1 MEGDFAV
8 TANDLLALLN
18 SKGIAL
24 SVKGD
29 NLAITGDEKVLEDPG
44 LLALLRANKP
54 ALIDLIK
61 DGHGTVGGAVRVPPN
76 RIPAD
81 AERIAPEQL
90 TLVRL
95 DQGEIDALVARVDG
109 GAANVQDIYPLVPM
123 QEGMLFHHLLSQQGD
138 AYLESYLL
146 AFRTRERLDRFLSA
160 LQQVIDRHDILRTA
174 FFWEGLPHSVQVV
187 QRRATLPLNVVEL
200 DPRDG
205 DVGQQLEAR
214 YDPRSHRID
223 VGRAPLMQVHAAHD
237 AAGGRWLVRL
247 LSHHLAV
254 DHTTL
259 ERVIE
264 EARAIEQG
272 RVEDLPR
279 PEPFRNFV
287 AQARLGVSEADHEAY
302 FRARLGDIDEPT
314 APFGLLS
321 VQGDGREI
329 AEAARRLKPELS
341 GALRGHA
348 RRLGVSAA
356 SMMHVAWGLVLSRT
370 TGRQDVVFGTVLFG
384 RMQGGAQSDRSL
396 GLFINTLPVRMRVAQ
411 TGVEVSVKE
420 THAQLAELMRHEHA
434 PLVLAQRCS
443 GVPAQTPLFT
453 SLLNYRYGLRYR
465 ADAATPGGDDIELL
479 SARERTN
486 YPLTLSVDDLGQ
498 DFSLTVQVSGHV
510 DPQRVCA
517 FMETALE
524 QLAQALGEQPQ
535 CDIGG
540 LDVLPR
546 SEREQMVYAWN
557 ATERDY
563 PIEQCIHQLFEAQV
577 DRKPEAIALTF
588 DGQRL
593 SYAELNARANR
604 LAHYLQARGVGPDRL
619 VALCAERGIE
629 MVVGLLAILKA
640 GGAYVPLDPAYA
652 SDRLRGIVEDS
663 QPALVLADAVGR
675 AALGELDGALPV
687 IDLETDALRW
697 REMPATNPEVA
708 SQHVHHLAY
717 VIYTSGSTGRPK
729 GVMVEHAQVVR
740 LFGAT
745 QAWFG
750 FDERDVWTL
759 FHSHGFDF
767 SVWEMWGALLHGG
780 RLVIVPTEVTR
791 TPSAFFALL
800 CAEGVTVLNQTPSA
814 FQALMSAQEEREE
827 AALKADVDAE
837 AEAAGNIER
846 ANVVAHRLRYVIFGG
861 EALEPRTLAS
871 WYARH
876 GERTQLVNMYGITET
891 TVHVTYCALRAEDAM
906 RLGASPI
913 GVRIPDLQLYVLDD
927 RREPV
932 PMGVTGEL
940 YVGGAGVARG
950 YLNRPELTRERFID
964 DPFVAGG
971 RLYKTGD
978 LARWRTDGRLE
989 YLERNDF
996 QVKIRGFR
1004 IELGE
1009 IEAQLAKV
1017 TGVREVVV
1025 LARDSASEVRDNATP
1040 NAPTPKS
1047 SSATEKRLVAY
1058 YTGDADVVALR
1069 AQAAQHLPSYMVPSA
1084 YVRLD
1089 AWPLT
1094 PNGKLD
1100 RRALPAPADDA
1111 YARAEYEAP
1120 QGAKEEALAVI
1131 WRELLH
1137 VERVSR
1143 HDNFFELGGHSLLAV
1158 QLVSRLRQ
1166 ALSVEVALSTVF
1178 DAPVLSALASRLDDN
1193 TAEVLPPIPLAPR
1206 DGRIALS
1213 LAQQRLWFLTQLE
1226 GVSEA
1231 YHMSG
1236 AVRLDGPLNREVLQ
1250 RALNRIVM
1258 RHEALRTCF
1267 VREEGE
1273 PIQVIQPRADLTV
1286 SYHDLREAEQ
1296 TEQRAKNLSQAHA
1309 SAPFDLSRDLPVR
1322 VLLLQLADE
1331 AHVVQVVMHHIA
1343 SDGWSV
1349 GVFLQELSALYGS
1362 FIAEQGDPLAPLPLQ
1377 YADYAAWQRR
1387 WLASGQLEKQGA
1399 FWQTNLSGAPT
1410 LLELP
1415 TDRPRPPKQSHAGA
1429 SVEVKLGAALSERVK
1444 RLSQRHGVTPY
1455 MTLLSSWAAVL
1466 SRLSGQEE
1474 VVIGSPV
1481 AGRNRTEVEALIGFF
1496 VNTLALRLDL
1506 SSEPTVGELLKRT
1519 KAQVLSA
1526 QAHQDLPFDQVVER
1540 VKPPRSTAH
1549 PPLFQVMF
1557 VWQNMPA
1564 GELTIPG
1571 LTIRA
1576 VETPLQTAQFELT
1589 LSLQEAGDDIVGH
1602 LNYASALFD
1611 ESTVRRYV
1619 TYWCRLLEG
1628 MTAGPANV
1636 SVARLPLLDEAE
1648 RKQVVYAWN
1657 ATERD
1662 YPIEQCIHQLFEA
1675 QVDRKPEAIALTFDG
1690 QRLSYAELNAR
1701 ANRLAHYLQARGVG
1715 PDRLVAL
1722 CAERGI
1728 EMVVGLLAILKAGGA
1743 YVPLDPAYASDRLRG
1758 IVEDSQPALVLA
1770 DAVGRA
1776 ALGELDGALPVIDLE
1791 TDALRWR
1798 EMPATNPEV
1807 ASQHVHHLAYVIYTS
1822 GSTGRPKGVMV
1833 EHAQVVRLFGATQAW
1848 FGFDER
1854 DVWTLFHSYGFDF
1867 SVWEM
1872 WGALLHGGRLVIVP
1886 TEVTRTPSAFFALL
1900 CAEGVTVLNQTP
1912 SAFQALMSAQ
1922 EEREEA
1928 ALKADVDAEAEAAGN
1943 IERANVI
1950 AHRLRYVI
1958 FGGEALEPRTL
1969 ASWYARHGERTQL
1982 VNMYGIT
1989 ETTVHVTYCALR
2001 AEDAMRLGA
2010 SPIGVRIPDLQLY
2023 VLDARREPVPMGVTG
2038 ELYVGGAG
2046 VARGYLNRPELTR
2059 ERFIDD
2065 PFVAGGR
2072 LYKTGDLARWRTD
2085 GSLEY
2090 LGRNDFQVKIRGF
2103 RIELGEIEAQLAKVT
2118 GVREVA
2124 VLARDSA
2131 AEVRDNA
2138 TEHAAPDA
2146 PSPETA
2152 TATEKRLVAYYTGDA
2167 DVAALRAQAA
2177 QHLPSYMVPS
2187 AYVRLDAWP
2196 LTPNGKLDRRALPA
2210 PADDAYARAEYEAPQ
2225 GAKEEALAAIWREL
2239 LHVERVSRHDNFFEL
2254 GGHSL
2259 LAVQL
2264 VSRLRQALSVEVALS
2279 TVFDAPVLSA
2289 LASRLD
2295 DNTAEVLPPIPLAPR
2310 DGRIALSLAQ
2320 QRLWFLTQLEG
2331 VSEAYHMSGAVRL
2344 DGPLNREVL
2353 QRALNRIVM
2362 RHEALRTCFVREEG
2376 EPIQV
2381 IQPHAD
2387 LTVSY
2392 HDLREAEQSEQR
2404 AKDLSQAHA
2413 SAPFDLS
2420 RDLPVR
2426 VLLLQLEDEAHVVQV
2441 VMHHIASDGWSV
2453 GVFLQELSALY
2464 GSFIA
2469 EQDDPLAPLPLQY
2482 ADYAAWQRRWLASG
2496 QLEKQGAFWQT
2507 NLSGAPTLL
2516 ELPTDRPRP
2525 PKQSHAGA
2533 SVEVKLG
2540 VALSERVKRLSQRH
2554 GVTPYMTLL
2563 SSWAAVLSRLSGQEE
2578 VVIGSPVAG
2587 RNRTEVEALIGF
2599 FVNTLAL
2606 RLDLSSEPTVG
2617 ELLKRTKAQ
2626 VLSAQAHQDL
2636 PFDQVV
2642 ERVKPPR
2649 STAHPPLFQ
2658 VMFVWQNAHEGS
2670 LQIPGLRLST
2680 WDDPL
2685 TMAPFELTLAVREHQ
2700 DDIACT
2706 LTYATSLFDRAT
2718 VERYLGHWLR
2728 QLDAMATDADP
2739 VVTGLPLLGEAERAQ
2754 VLHGWNETGRA
2765 YARDACLHQLFE
2777 AQVSRTPEAAAV
2789 ICGDE
2794 TLSYT
2799 DLDARANR
2807 LAHYLRGQGVGPDT
2821 RVGLALGRGVEM
2833 MTGLL
2838 AILKAGG
2845 AYVPLDPG
2853 YASERLRAILDDSR
2867 PAIVLADAAGR
2878 TALDALAGA
2887 PPIADLHADAS
2898 RWSALPSTPP
2908 RVEGLTPR
2916 HLAYVIYTSGS
2927 TGQPKGVMVEH
2938 ASVVNLWRALDEAI
2952 YRAHPSARRVSLN
2965 ASIAFDSL
2973 VKQWVQLLSGRTLV
2987 VVPEPVRFDGRRL
3000 LDAIGRDRIDV
3011 FDCTPSQLA
3020 LIEGARGPEDEAYP
3034 QVTLVGGEA
3043 IGEGMW
3049 SELASVSS
3057 RTYYNVYGPTE
3068 CTVDATLARITAEHA
3083 PHIGGPLANVRAYV
3097 LNERLSPAP
3106 VGVRGELYIGGAGVA
3121 RGYLNRPELTRER
3134 FIDDPFVAGGR
3145 LYRTGDLARWR
3156 TDGRLEYLGRNDF
3169 QVKIRG
3175 FRIELGEIE
3184 AQLAKVT
3191 GVREVVVLARDSAS
3205 AVRDSATEHATPNA
3219 LSPSPETSTATA
3231 AATAT
3236 ATATAT
3242 EKRLV
3247 AYYTG
3252 DADVAALR
3260 AQAAQHLPSYMV
3272 PSAYVRL
3279 DAWPLTPNGKL
3290 DRRALPAPADD
3301 AYARAEY
3308 EAPQGAKEE
3317 ALAEIWRD
3325 LLQVDQIS
3333 RHDNFFQL
3341 GGHSLLAISLGDMM
3355 RERGLHADV
3364 RTLFNAETL
3373 AALAAQSGT
3382 DSIDVDV
3389 PPNLIPVGAA
3399 RITPDMLPL
3408 VALTQ
3413 PQIDAIAQQ
3422 VDGGATNVQDIY
3434 PLAPLQE
3441 GMLFHH
3447 LLHTQGDLYLEPH
3460 LLAFRTRERL
3470 ERFLS
3475 ALQCV
3480 IDRHDVLRTGFFWE
3494 GVPQPVQVVW
3504 RRARLP
3510 VEYVELPDSHGD
3522 VASQLEARCD
3532 PRRHRIDIG
3541 RAPLVHCHVAHDA
3554 RNDRWVL
3561 GVLTHHLVSDHT
3573 TLALLAEEAQAFEQG
3588 CGDALPPAVPFRNFV
3603 AHARLGTSEREHE
3616 AFFREMLGDVDEPT
3630 APFGLLDVQGDGSA
3644 IVEHRRAL
3652 APGLSRS
3659 VRAHA
3664 RRLGVSAA
3672 SVMHV
3677 AWSLVLA
3684 RTANRRDVVFGTV
3697 LFGRMQGGAH
3707 AHRTMGLFMN
3717 TLPVR
3722 IALDESDV
3730 EASLIATHDRLAR
3743 LLRHEHAP
3751 LALAQ
3756 RCSAVPA
3763 QAPLFTSLL
3772 NYRYS
3777 PHEEQGDATDDDV
3790 QFIAA
3795 RERNNYPLTM
3805 IVDDTGEGFALTA
3818 QVDASI
3824 DAARVCAFMHTA
3836 LEQLVRALDDARG
3849 AVLAELD
3856 VLPADEHRCVVS
3868 ACNDT
3873 DAELPG
3879 VDFVDRRFEAQAART
3894 PEAIAV
3900 ACGAHALSY
3909 AALNRRANRLAHYLR
3924 AHGAGPERVVALAL
3938 ERSVDMMVG
3947 LLGILKSGS
3956 AYLPLDPAYPAER
3969 LAYIVDDARPAL
3981 LLTEAARRDD
3991 WRDAGVPVVLL
4002 DADGPAIDACP
4013 DHNPD
4018 DAGRDAR
4025 TLSSLAYVIYTSG
4038 STGRPKGVMI
4048 EHRNLAN
4055 LLGAMGEQPGI
4066 GAHDVLLA
4074 VTSLSFDIA
4083 ALELFLPLLHG
4094 ARAVIAARDD
4104 AADPARLAHLIE
4116 SSGASL
4122 MQATPST
4129 WRMLAQHGWPRSA
4142 RPLTLL
4148 CGGEALPPA
4157 LAERLLA
4164 HVPAIWNLYG
4174 PTETTVWSTVRRVT
4188 TPVVDIGGPIAN
4200 TQVYVLDERLRPA
4213 PIGVAGEL
4221 YIGGAGVARGY
4232 LNRPEL
4238 TRERFVDDPF
4248 RRGGRLYRTGD
4259 LARRRADGNLE
4270 YLGRNDFQVKIRGF
4284 RIELGEIEAQ
4294 LAKAHG
4300 VQGVALAARDTPT
4313 ADKRLVAYYVG
4324 DASAAALREHA
4335 AARLPAYMVPA
4346 AYVRLAAWPLTPNG
4360 KLDRAA
4366 LPAPDDEAYARA
4378 EYEAPRGEHECK
4390 LAAIWRAVLQV
4401 ERIGRHDDF
4410 FELGGHSLLAVRAV
4424 TAMRDAFGSDTS
4436 LRDLFARPVL
4446 KDLAEHASTAARARD
4461 AAIPKAARG
4470 EPAPM
4475 SFAQQRLWFLARMG
4489 GLGDAYHMPIAVRL
4503 RGALDVDALQR
4514 ALSRIVSRHDALRTT
4529 FALEGEQPV
4538 QRVHADDGA
4547 GLRLRIDDLRG
4558 CADAGARRARILAGQ
4573 ASEPFDLARGPLVRG
4588 ALVREA
4594 DDVHTLCVTIHHIV
4608 SDGWSIDVFCRE
4620 LSELYRAFA
4629 GGQPDPLPPLPV
4641 QYADYA
4647 AWQQR
4652 GIGGAALHAQAE
4664 YWRDALAGA
4673 PTLLEL
4679 PTDRPRPP
4687 QPDYAGATVGLAL
4700 DAPLT
4705 AGLRALARRHGATL
4719 FMTVFAAWSVLL
4731 SRLSRQTDVVIGTPS
4746 ANRGHAQIEGLIGF
4760 FVNTIAL
4767 RVDLDGAPTVAELLA
4782 RVKARTLAAQQ
4793 HQDIPFEHVV
4803 ERVQPARSLSHSP
4816 VFQAMFA
4823 WQHASR
4829 GEMRLEGLRAEPLD
4843 DAARTIAKFDLT
4855 LSLRESGDAIDGGL
4869 EYASA
4874 LFERA
4879 TIERFAGYLRRL
4891 LEGMVADDTQR
4902 VDALPMLSRDE
4913 RRDLIERRNATAR
4926 PYPANS
4932 GVHRL
4937 FEAQAARTPD
4947 ATAIVDGATTLDYR
4961 ALDARANRIAHALAH
4976 AGVRAGDRVALH
4988 LEPSIGLVA
4997 AQLAVLKLGA
5007 AYVPVDVGN
5016 PPARKAFVAQ
5026 DSGARLVLGDAALDW
5041 PAAAGVPQRDLA
5053 ALLAGPWPSDAPARA
5068 PQCGGDTPAY
5078 VMYTSGSSGQ
5088 PKGVL
5093 VTHRGIARLAVNSG
5107 YATFDAS
5114 DRFAFASNPAFD
5126 ASTFEVWT
5134 ALLNGASIGI
5144 VKRDDL
5150 LDLGALAGKLSS
5162 IGVTCLFLT
5171 TALFNR
5177 CVSFDPA
5184 MFARL
5189 RCVISGGER
5198 ADPAVYRKVLEA
5210 GPPRHLL
5217 NAYGPTETTTFAA
5230 VWEAEPGTLAAQ
5242 AAPIGRP
5249 IGNTSVYV
5257 LDAYGAPVPVGVT
5270 GEIHIGGPG
5279 VAQGYLNRPALSA
5292 ERFVRDPFVG
5302 GDARMYRT
5310 GDLGRWRP
5318 DGMLDCIG
5326 RADFQV
5332 KIRGFRI
5339 ELGEIEACLLEHG
5352 ALAQAAVLAR
5362 DDGDDGGDGGK
5373 TLVAYYVPRA
5383 GHEDG
5388 APALRAH
5395 LAARLPEY
5403 MVPAAYVRLPAMP
5416 LTPNGKLE
5424 RRALPA
5430 PDERSYV
5437 RRDYAAPQGE
5447 IETTLARI
5455 WAELFG
5461 IERVGR
5467 HGGFFELGGHSL
5479 LAVRMVAR
5487 VHDVLGV
5494 EVPLRALF
5502 ADPVLHVFA
5511 SAVARASTRQA
5522 SSNLV
5527 AFRSA
5532 GTAAPLFFI
5541 HSGLGEIGFVGDL
5554 LPGIAPEIPVY
5565 GFAAVGFL
5573 AGETPHAT
5581 IEEMAAQYV
5590 DAMRRVQPHGPY
5602 RLAGWCAG
5610 GNIAFEMAHQLI
5622 AADETVEFLCMIDSP
5637 TSAPIDR
5644 SVTACVL
5651 ARIPDDIPEALR
5663 TRLHALGDAFDV
5675 RGMLHACQAAGM
5687 LPIDLPTGLMERHVA
5702 VQYAIK
5708 HAKLNYVPPRLPVD
5722 VIHFVAQDEPMWRNG
5737 WAMDGWHDVAD
5748 RVICLPASGDH
5759 MTMVAAPHAEQLGR
5773 RITEALAVHGGP
5785 RADGAE
5791 RGYAPRI
5798 AIQTAPRDAR
5808 APTLFCI
5815 PGAGASVT
5823 TFSTLARHLPATFSV
5838 DGLQPRGLCGTMVP
5852 YLDVETAARAYLRS
5866 IRKAAPRGPYH
5877 LVGHSFGG
5885 WVAYEIACRLQEQG
5899 ERVATLMLLDTE
5911 RPGATDIVRGRKTR
5925 VDALAKLVELY
5936 EMHLGR
5942 PLGVSRDDLAAL
5954 AHDAQI
5960 EHLRAALVRAKILP
5974 PSVHPN
5980 VLLGVVRVLEMNVNT
5995 PYRPAG
6001 LYAGTMHVVLIANAK
6016 ADADLDAWRDEQA
6029 EQWRGLADDV
6039 RIVRAGGNH
6048 MTMLQPP
6055 HAASIA
6061 ALLERTAG
6069 APARLAQV
6077 H

>member
-1 MEGDFAV
+1 MTDMLDSSEISVRDDIDPVPGAAPERVLALTAGQYGIWLDQMLNPDLPCYILGAILRIDGTFDEALLTSV
-8 TANDLLALLN
+8 VNEVVNAND
-18 SKGIAL
+18 S
-24 SVKGD
+24 
-29 NLAITGDEKVLEDPG
+29 
-44 LLALLRANKP
+44 LRAMLVSEGGSVRQRVLSDVELEI
-54 ALIDLIK
+54 AHIDFS
-61 DGHGTVGGAVRVPPN
+61 G
-76 RIPAD
+76 
-81 AERIAPEQL
+81 
-90 TLVRL
+90 
-95 DQGEIDALVARVDG
+95 
-109 GAANVQDIYPLVPM
+109 
-123 QEGMLFHHLLSQQGD
+123 
-138 AYLESYLL
+138 
-146 AFRTRERLDRFLSA
+146 SA
-160 LQQVIDRHDILRTA
+160 HPHDSAWRYMRTA
-174 FFWEGLPHSVQVV
+174 FDTAFALDGLLCDFRIVRESPSRTYWMYRCHHLVADGQSVSMICRMIVDLYN
-187 QRRATLPLNVVEL
+187 RRASADMARIEPTPSYFDSLDDDRKYAESSRYERDAQFWQDKFSSLP
-200 DPRDG
+200 P
-205 DVGQQLEAR
+205 
-214 YDPRSHRID
+214 P
-223 VGRAPLMQVHAAHD
+223 
-237 AAGGRWLVRL
+237 L
-247 LSHHLAV
+247 LSSRSSEAAARPASFPDGQVNL
-254 DHTTL
+254 TI
-259 ERVIE
+259 ER
-264 EARAIEQG
+264 AKY
-272 RVEDLPR
+272 D
-279 PEPFRNFV
+279 
-287 AQARLGVSEADHEAY
+287 RLG
-302 FRARLGDIDEPT
+302 R
-314 APFGLLS
+314 
-321 VQGDGREI
+321 I
-329 AEAARRLKPELS
+329 AEASGCTIVHVMFGVLALYFSRAFQVDEVVIGMPVHNRSTAQQKRAIGMFASVVPIRIPVNGNERFVSLLNGVSAELRHCYRHQRFPI
-341 GALRGHA
+341 AELN
-348 RRLGVSAA
+348 RRLG
-356 SMMHVAWGLVLSRT
+356 LVR
-370 TGRQDVVFGTVLFG
+370 TGRRQLF
-384 RMQGGAQSDRSL
+384 D
-396 GLFINTLPVRMRVAQ
+396 
-411 TGVEVSVKE
+411 
-420 THAQLAELMRHEHA
+420 
-434 PLVLAQRCS
+434 
-443 GVPAQTPLFT
+443 
-453 SLLNYRYGLRYR
+453 
-465 ADAATPGGDDIELL
+465 
-479 SARERTN
+479 
-486 YPLTLSVDDLGQ
+486 LTLS
-498 DFSLTVQVSGHV
+498 
-510 DPQRVCA
+510 
-517 FMETALE
+517 
-524 QLAQALGEQPQ
+524 
-535 CDIGG
+535 
-540 LDVLPR
+540 
-546 SEREQMVYAWN
+546 
-557 ATERDY
+557 
-563 PIEQCIHQLFEAQV
+563 FE
-577 DRKPEAIALTF
+577 KF
-588 DGQRL
+588 
-593 SYAELNARANR
+593 
-604 LAHYLQARGVGPDRL
+604 
-619 VALCAERGIE
+619 
-629 MVVGLLAILKA
+629 
-640 GGAYVPLDPAYA
+640 PLDFY
-652 SDRLRGIVEDS
+652 
-663 QPALVLADAVGR
+663 
-675 AALGELDGALPV
+675 
-687 IDLETDALRW
+687 
-697 REMPATNPEVA
+697 
-708 SQHVHHLAY
+708 
-717 VIYTSGSTGRPK
+717 
-729 GVMVEHAQVVR
+729 
-740 LFGAT
+740 
-745 QAWFG
+745 
-750 FDERDVWTL
+750 
-759 FHSHGFDF
+759 
-767 SVWEMWGALLHGG
+767 
-780 RLVIVPTEVTR
+780 
-791 TPSAFFALL
+791 
-800 CAEGVTVLNQTPSA
+800 
-814 FQALMSAQEEREE
+814 
-827 AALKADVDAE
+827 
-837 AEAAGNIER
+837 
-846 ANVVAHRLRYVIFGG
+846 
-861 EALEPRTLAS
+861 
-871 WYARH
+871 
-876 GERTQLVNMYGITET
+876 
-891 TVHVTYCALRAEDAM
+891 
-906 RLGASPI
+906 I
-913 GVRIPDLQLYVLDD
+913 G
-927 RREPV
+927 
-932 PMGVTGEL
+932 
-940 YVGGAGVARG
+940 
-950 YLNRPELTRERFID
+950 
-964 DPFVAGG
+964 
-971 RLYKTGD
+971 
-978 LARWRTDGRLE
+978 
-989 YLERNDF
+989 
-996 QVKIRGFR
+996 
-1004 IELGE
+1004 
-1009 IEAQLAKV
+1009 
-1017 TGVREVVV
+1017 
-1025 LARDSASEVRDNATP
+1025 
-1040 NAPTPKS
+1040 
-1047 SSATEKRLVAY
+1047 
-1058 YTGDADVVALR
+1058 
-1069 AQAAQHLPSYMVPSA
+1069 
-1084 YVRLD
+1084 
-1089 AWPLT
+1089 
-1094 PNGKLD
+1094 
-1100 RRALPAPADDA
+1100 
-1111 YARAEYEAP
+1111 
-1120 QGAKEEALAVI
+1120 
-1131 WRELLH
+1131 
-1137 VERVSR
+1137 
-1143 HDNFFELGGHSLLAV
+1143 
-1158 QLVSRLRQ
+1158 
-1166 ALSVEVALSTVF
+1166 
-1178 DAPVLSALASRLDDN
+1178 
-1193 TAEVLPPIPLAPR
+1193 
-1206 DGRIALS
+1206 
-1213 LAQQRLWFLTQLE
+1213 
-1226 GVSEA
+1226 
-1231 YHMSG
+1231 
-1236 AVRLDGPLNREVLQ
+1236 
-1250 RALNRIVM
+1250 
-1258 RHEALRTCF
+1258 
-1267 VREEGE
+1267 
-1273 PIQVIQPRADLTV
+1273 
-1286 SYHDLREAEQ
+1286 
-1296 TEQRAKNLSQAHA
+1296 
-1309 SAPFDLSRDLPVR
+1309 
-1322 VLLLQLADE
+1322 
-1331 AHVVQVVMHHIA
+1331 
-1343 SDGWSV
+1343 
-1349 GVFLQELSALYGS
+1349 
-1362 FIAEQGDPLAPLPLQ
+1362 
-1377 YADYAAWQRR
+1377 
-1387 WLASGQLEKQGA
+1387 
-1399 FWQTNLSGAPT
+1399 
-1410 LLELP
+1410 
-1415 TDRPRPPKQSHAGA
+1415 
-1429 SVEVKLGAALSERVK
+1429 EVKLGLTSM
-1444 RLSQRHGVTPY
+1444 RHRFEQTPITVNVQDY
-1455 MTLLSSWAAVL
+1455 HEDQDLVMQFNYDVNAFSHAEVDNIGTRIGGLLD
-1466 SRLSGQEE
+1466 
-1474 VVIGSPV
+1474 
-1481 AGRNRTEVEALIGFF
+1481 ALIEHH
-1496 VNTLALRLDL
+1496 DDM
-1506 SSEPTVGELLKRT
+1506 PVG
-1519 KAQVLSA
+1519 
-1526 QAHQDLPFDQVVER
+1526 
-1540 VKPPRSTAH
+1540 
-1549 PPLFQVMF
+1549 M
-1557 VWQNMPA
+1557 
-1564 GELTIPG
+1564 
-1571 LTIRA
+1571 
-1576 VETPLQTAQFELT
+1576 
-1589 LSLQEAGDDIVGH
+1589 
-1602 LNYASALFD
+1602 
-1611 ESTVRRYV
+1611 
-1619 TYWCRLLEG
+1619 
-1628 MTAGPANV
+1628 
-1636 SVARLPLLDEAE
+1636 LPLLDEAE

-1743 YVPLDPAYASDRLRG
+1743 YVPLDPSHPPERLRRMLDDTNP
-1758 IVEDSQPALVLA
+1758 VAVLVDDIGA
-1770 DAVGRA
+1770 DALASFESHVAARSPRVHLSRDIAQWRACSPANPSTPRERA
-1776 ALGELDGALPVIDLE
+1776 A
-1791 TDALRWR
+1791 RR
-1798 EMPATNPEV
+1798 
-1807 ASQHVHHLAYVIYTS
+1807 LAYVIYTS
-1822 GSTGRPKGVMV
+1822 GSSGEPKGVMN
-1833 EHAQVVRLFGATQAW
+1833 EHRGVVNRLWWMQQTYAL
-1848 FGFDER
+1848 DER
-1854 DVWTLFHSYGFDF
+1854 DAVLQKTPFSFDV
-1867 SVWEM
+1867 SVWEFFWPLM
-1872 WGALLHGGRLVIVP
+1872 SGARLVIAKPEGHKDPAYLSELIDRERVTTLHFVP
-1886 TEVTRTPSAFFALL
+1886 SMLQAFLED
-1900 CAEGVTVLNQTP
+1900 EG
-1912 SAFQALMSAQ
+1912 
-1922 EEREEA
+1922 A
-1928 ALKADVDAEAEAAGN
+1928 ARGCGSVKRVMCS
-1943 IERANVI
+1943 
-1950 AHRLRYVI
+1950 
-1958 FGGEALEPRTL
+1958 GEALPPSLVKRFYRCL
-1969 ASWYARHGERTQL
+1969 PDARLHNL
-1982 VNMYGIT
+1982 YGPT
-1989 ETTVHVTYCALR
+1989 EAAVDVTAWACD
-2001 AEDAMRLGA
+2001 AEEGGA
-2010 SPIGVRIPDLQLY
+2010 SVPIGRPIANTRIY
-2023 VLDARREPVPMGVTG
+2023 ILDGYGQPVPRGVAG
-2038 ELYVGGAG
+2038 ELYIGGVQ

-2059 ERFIDD
+2059 ERFVDD

-2103 RIELGEIEAQLAKVT
+2103 RIELGEIEAQLAKVA
-2118 GVREVA
+2118 GVRETV
-2124 VLARDSA
+2124 VLARDSG
-2131 AEVRDNA
+2131 
-2138 TEHAAPDA
+2138 
-2146 PSPETA
+2146 SPA
-2152 TATEKRLVAYYTGDA
+2152 GEKRLVAYYTGNA
-2167 DVAALRAQAA
+2167 DVAALREQATR
-2177 QHLPSYMVPS
+2177 HLPAYMVPS

-2225 GAKEEALAAIWREL
+2225 GAKEEALAAIWKDL
-2239 LHVERVSRHDNFFEL
+2239 LPVERISRHDNFFEL

-2259 LAVQL
+2259 LVIGLSEKLRAAGLHADVRVVYRASTLADLAAHLGTDNQDIRIPLNLIADGDEHITPAQL
-2264 VSRLRQALSVEVALS
+2264 TLVALS
-2279 TVFDAPVLSA
+2279 QESIDALMTKVEGGA
-2289 LASRLD
+2289 ANVQD
-2295 DNTAEVLPPIPLAPR
+2295 IYPLAPLQEGILFHHLMSGESDPYVLSGVLAFR
-2310 DGRIALSLAQ
+2310 GREVMERFVSALQ
-2320 QRLWFLTQLEG
+2320 QMIDRHDILRTGFFWEGLEQPVQVVQRRATLPVSVVELDAREGDIVRQLEARFDSRGYRMDVSRAPLMHVHAACDGEHERWVARVLFHHLSIDHTTLERVIEEARAIGQGRAEDLPRPEPFRNFVAQARLG
-2331 VSEAYHMSGAVRL
+2331 VSEADHEAYFRAKLGDIDEPTAPFGLLSVQGDGREIAEASRRLKPELSGALRGHARRLGVSAASMMHVAWGLVLSRTTGRQDVVFGTVLFGRMQGGAQSDRSLGLFINTLPVRMRVAQTGVEASVKGTHAQL
-2344 DGPLNREVL
+2344 AEL
-2353 QRALNRIVM
+2353 M
-2362 RHEALRTCFVREEG
+2362 RHE
-2376 EPIQV
+2376 
-2381 IQPHAD
+2381 HAP
-2387 LTVSY
+2387 LV
-2392 HDLREAEQSEQR
+2392 LAQR
-2404 AKDLSQAHA
+2404 CSGVPAQTPLFTS
-2413 SAPFDLS
+2413 
-2420 RDLPVR
+2420 
-2426 VLLLQLEDEAHVVQV
+2426 LLNYRYSKPKVAAA
-2441 VMHHIASDGWSV
+2441 HIADGIELLDGHERTSYPLSMTV
-2453 GVFLQELSALY
+2453 DDHERDFTIVAKVCERIGPQRVCELMELALEQLTRALSANP
-2464 GSFIA
+2464 G
-2469 EQDDPLAPLPLQY
+2469 
-2482 ADYAAWQRRWLASG
+2482 
-2496 QLEKQGAFWQT
+2496 
-2507 NLSGAPTLL
+2507 
-2516 ELPTDRPRP
+2516 
-2525 PKQSHAGA
+2525 
-2533 SVEVKLG
+2533 
-2540 VALSERVKRLSQRH
+2540 
-2554 GVTPYMTLL
+2554 
-2563 SSWAAVLSRLSGQEE
+2563 
-2578 VVIGSPVAG
+2578 
-2587 RNRTEVEALIGF
+2587 
-2599 FVNTLAL
+2599 
-2606 RLDLSSEPTVG
+2606 G
-2617 ELLKRTKAQ
+2617 ELAELD
-2626 VLSAQAHQDL
+2626 VLPA
-2636 PFDQVV
+2636 
-2642 ERVKPPR
+2642 
-2649 STAHPPLFQ
+2649 
-2658 VMFVWQNAHEGS
+2658 
-2670 LQIPGLRLST
+2670 
-2680 WDDPL
+2680 
-2685 TMAPFELTLAVREHQ
+2685 
-2700 DDIACT
+2700 
-2706 LTYATSLFDRAT
+2706 
-2718 VERYLGHWLR
+2718 
-2728 QLDAMATDADP
+2728 
-2739 VVTGLPLLGEAERAQ
+2739 AERTQ

-3043 IGEGMW
+3043 IGKGMW
-3049 SELASVSS
+3049 SELASASS

-3156 TDGRLEYLGRNDF
+3156 TDGSLEYLGRNDF

-3205 AVRDSATEHATPNA
+3205 EVHDSATEHATPNA

-3231 AATAT
+3231 AAT

-3308 EAPQGAKEE
+3308 EAPRGAREE

-3373 AALAAQSGT
+3373 AVLAAQSGT

-3588 CGDALPPAVPFRNFV
+3588 RGDALPPAVPFRNFV

-3730 EASLIATHDRLAR
+3730 ETSLIATHDRLAR

-3777 PHEEQGDATDDDV
+3777 LHEEQGDATDDDV

-3805 IVDDTGEGFALTA
+3805 IVDDMGEGFALTA

-4002 DADGPAIDACP
+4002 DADEPAIDACP

-4018 DAGRDAR
+4018 AAAGRDAR

-4470 EPAPM
+4470 EPVPM

-4629 GGQPDPLPPLPV
+4629 GGRPDPLPPLPV

-5198 ADPAVYRKVLEA
+5198 ADPAVYRKVMEA

-5230 VWEAEPGTLAAQ
+5230 VWEAEPRTLAAQ

-5362 DDGDDGGDGGK
+5362 DDGGDGGK

-5467 HGGFFELGGHSL
+5467 HDGFFELGGHSL